1 MTDEVSV
8 EQNAISPEML
18 RGMAAVVGISLTAE
32 QAVTLAPQAVQ
43 HFAQLSFLDAI
54 ANSDAEPAGELR
66 LDRGSSTGSD

>member
-18 RGMAAVVGISLTAE
+18 CGMAAVVGVSLTAE
-32 QAVTLAPQAVQ
+32 QAVTLAPLAEQ

-66 LDRGSSTGSD
+66 LDRGSARGSD

>member
-32 QAVTLAPQAVQ
+32 QAVTLAPQAEQ
-43 HFAQLSFLDAI
+43 HFAQIDLLDAI
-54 ANSDAEPAGELR
+54 ANSSAEPAGELR
-66 LDRGSSTGSD
+66 LDRWSAPGGV

>member
-1 MTDEVSV
+1 MTDEVAV
-8 EQNAISPEML
+8 EKNAISPEML
-18 RGMAAVVGISLTAE
+18 RGMAAVVGVSLTAE
-32 QAVTLAPQAVQ
+32 QAVTLAPQAEQ